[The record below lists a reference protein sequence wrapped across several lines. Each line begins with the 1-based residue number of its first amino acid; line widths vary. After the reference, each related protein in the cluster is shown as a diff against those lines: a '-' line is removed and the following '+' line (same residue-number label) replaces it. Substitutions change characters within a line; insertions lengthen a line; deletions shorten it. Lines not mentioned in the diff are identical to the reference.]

1 MENLLEDVSSNAE
14 GEAKEVVIDR
24 AFIEDKLG
32 KEMKSKDLKKYIL

>member
-1 MENLLEDVSSNAE
+1 MLELVGIVRDK
-14 GEAKEVVIDR
+14 AKEVVIDR